1 MTVMKWNSGT
11 HRVCSLSW
19 FSWSTQTQN
28 EGATAHMKPYLYIVA
43 VLLVGGGIG
52 YFVGQRTVNTNTT
65 FTQSRGLPSNDRSR
79 IEVLLARQK
88 EAYAAHDE
96 LLLFRDCLTSYVEIN
111 ATTGE
116 TYNLQTAIIRH
127 HELFRP
133 GKTVSVLFG
142 NPDVNVMQSS
152 ALVRTTYSKTSDQ
165 YEQQGF
171 SGLTGQVLWLLSKEG
186 DRWQIAASAWTEEK
200 KQ

>member
-1 MTVMKWNSGT
+1 
-11 HRVCSLSW
+11 
-19 FSWSTQTQN
+19 
-28 EGATAHMKPYLYIVA
+28 MKPYFYIVA
-43 VLLVGGGIG
+43 VLLVGGSIG
-52 YFVGQRTVNTNTT
+52 YFVGQRKVDGTITAPS
-65 FTQSRGLPSNDRSR
+65 SRLASNDRST
-79 IEVLLARQK
+79 IEILLNRQK
-88 EAYAAHDE
+88 EAYAAHDA
-96 LLLFRDCLTSYVEIN
+96 LLLFRDCLPSYVEVN

-142 NPDVNVMQSS
+142 NLDVNVMQNS
-152 ALVRTTYSKTSDQ
+152 AFVRGTYSKTSDQ

-186 DRWQIAASAWTEEK
+186 ERWQIAASAWTEEK
-200 KQ
+200 KE

>member
-1 MTVMKWNSGT
+1 
-11 HRVCSLSW
+11 
-19 FSWSTQTQN
+19 
-28 EGATAHMKPYLYIVA
+28 MKPYLYIVA
-43 VLLVGGGIG
+43 VLLVGGSIG
-52 YFVGQRTVNTNTT
+52 YFLGQRTVDPHTIFN
-65 FTQSRGLPSNDRSR
+65 QSGRPPSSDRST
-79 IEVLLARQK
+79 IEILFSRQK

-96 LLLFRDCLTSYVEIN
+96 LLLFRDCLASYVEIN

-116 TYNLQTAIIRH
+116 AYNLQTAIVRH

-142 NPDVNVMQSS
+142 NLDVNMMQSS
-152 ALVRTTYSKTSDQ
+152 ALVRGTYSKTSDQ

-186 DRWQIAASAWTEEK
+186 ERWQIAASAWTEEK

>member
-1 MTVMKWNSGT
+1 
-11 HRVCSLSW
+11 
-19 FSWSTQTQN
+19 
-28 EGATAHMKPYLYIVA
+28 MKPYFYIVA
-43 VLLVGGGIG
+43 VLLVGGSIG
-52 YFVGQRTVNTNTT
+52 YFVGQRTVD
-65 FTQSRGLPSNDRSR
+65 SRTAITPSGRLPSNDRST
-79 IEVLLARQK
+79 IEILLSRQK

-96 LLLFRDCLTSYVEIN
+96 LLLFRDCLAGYVEIN

-116 TYNLQTAIIRH
+116 AYNLQTAIIRH

-142 NPDVNVMQSS
+142 NLDVNVMQSS
-152 ALVRTTYSKTSDQ
+152 ALVRGTYSKTSDQ

>member
-1 MTVMKWNSGT
+1 
-11 HRVCSLSW
+11 
-19 FSWSTQTQN
+19 
-28 EGATAHMKPYLYIVA
+28 MKPYFYIVA
-43 VLLVGGGIG
+43 VLLVGGSIG
-52 YFVGQRTVNTNTT
+52 YFVGQRTVDTHTT
-65 FTQSRGLPSNDRSR
+65 FTPSGRLPSNDRST
-79 IEVLLARQK
+79 IETLLSRQK

-96 LLLFRDCLTSYVEIN
+96 LLLFRDCLTSYVEVN

-142 NPDVNVMQSS
+142 NLDVNVMESS
-152 ALVRTTYSKTSDQ
+152 ALVRGTYSKTSDQ

-171 SGLTGQVLWLLSKEG
+171 SGLTGQVLWLLSKEAE
-186 DRWQIAASAWTEEK
+186 RWQIVASAWTEEK